1 MNRPK
6 IKLKLSSFDWLV
18 EILAAIALIILIV
31 ITLIHY
37 SELPDKVPVHF
48 NISGEPDSY
57 AGKMGIWIL
66 SIVGTVLYIGL
77 TILNRF
83 PHAFN
88 YTAKIT
94 MENAEIRVF
103 DNGPGIDKKEIQN
116 IFQPFYRSNN
126 TSKIKGHG
134 IGLSLSQRIIA
145 IHQGT
150 IEIDSSLGEGTQ
162 VSVIFPVA

>member
-1 MNRPK
+1 
-6 IKLKLSSFDWLV
+6 LKT
-18 EILAAIALIILIV
+18 ALQNII
-31 ITLIHY
+31 
-37 SELPDKVPVHF
+37 
-48 NISGEPDSY
+48 
-57 AGKMGIWIL
+57 
-66 SIVGTVLYIGL
+66 
-77 TILNRF
+77 
-83 PHAFN
+83 
-88 YTAKIT
+88 
-94 MENAEIRVF
+94 ENACKFSNDHQATISLICTNEELEIRVF